1 MQRPSIVYSQI
12 IKTKLEGKKQLA
24 VLVDPDKLQLTDV
37 PSLSTLALQAG
48 VNYWFLGGSLV
59 TKHQTDDLAQALKQH
74 SSLPVILFP
83 GSPLQLT
90 PSADAVLF
98 LSLISGRNP
107 DLLIGQHVIAAP
119 LVQAMRLEALP
130 TGYVLIDGGT
140 ATTVSYMS
148 GSSPIPANKP
158 DIAACTALAGELLG
172 LKLIYLDAGSGAINS
187 VPIATVAAVKQQ
199 IEIPLI
205 VGGGIKTPQQAAALC
220 QAGAD
225 LLVIGTAFEQNPQLM
240 LDIAKAIR

>member
-1 MQRPSIVYSQI
+1 
-12 IKTKLEGKKQLA
+12 
-24 VLVDPDKLQLTDV
+24 
-37 PSLSTLALQAG
+37 
-48 VNYWFLGGSLV
+48 
-59 TKHQTDDLAQALKQH
+59 
-74 SSLPVILFP
+74 
-83 GSPLQLT
+83 
-90 PSADAVLF
+90 
-98 LSLISGRNP
+98 
-107 DLLIGQHVIAAP
+107 
-119 LVQAMRLEALP
+119 MRLEALP

-225 LLVIGTAFEQNPQLM
+225 LLVIGTAFEQNP
-240 LDIAKAIR
+240 